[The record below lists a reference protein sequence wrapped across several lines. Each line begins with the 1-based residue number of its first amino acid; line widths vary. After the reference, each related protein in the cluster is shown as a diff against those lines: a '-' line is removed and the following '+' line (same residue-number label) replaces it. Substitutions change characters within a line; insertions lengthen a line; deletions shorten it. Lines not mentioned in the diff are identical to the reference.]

1 MNNIL
6 TIERSVC
13 KITWQL
19 KFNGSVLEVCHT
31 KLEAEQQKAFYV
43 AKLGL

>member
-1 MNNIL
+1 ML
-6 TIERSVC
+6 TIERSIC

-31 KLEAEQQKAFYV
+31 KLEAEQHKAKYKALLRLV
-43 AKLGL
+43 

>member
-1 MNNIL
+1 ML
-6 TIERSVC
+6 TIERSPC

-31 KLEAEQQKAFYV
+31 KLEAEQHKVKYGA
-43 AKLGL
+43 LLNIR